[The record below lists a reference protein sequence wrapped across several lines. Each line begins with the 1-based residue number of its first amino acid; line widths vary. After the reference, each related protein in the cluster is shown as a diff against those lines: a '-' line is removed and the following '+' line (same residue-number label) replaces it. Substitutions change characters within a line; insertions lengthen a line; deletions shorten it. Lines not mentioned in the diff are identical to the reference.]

1 MPPPMPVV
9 ASDAHRGH
17 DPPYEVNFGRVVR
30 PAWERVARAERLRR
44 ALTDVGHPVLEPAP
58 HGLEPV
64 LAVHRP
70 ALVGL
75 LEGAYPAWRAGRGPQ
90 GLVPDTFALPGLHR
104 DGTRDP
110 A

>member
-30 PAWERVARAERLRR
+30 PAWERVARAERLRA
-44 ALTDVGHPVLEPAP
+44 ALTGAGHPVLEPAP

-70 ALVGL
+70 ALVEF
-75 LEGAYPAWRAGRGPQ
+75 LEGAYPAWRAAGGPRV
-90 GLVPDTFALPGLHR
+90 LIPDTFALPGLVR
-104 DGTRDP
+104 DG
-110 A
+110 